1 MRENDIYIVYVF
13 ITNKS
18 IYNSKTIREAARES
32 GAVLRVGR
40 LERAGTRVR
49 RRACGGARAGARV
62 RGHAC
67 GGRAWCPTALQPEG
81 RHNRSSSTLRVDV
94 PLNERGRGS

>member
-62 RGHAC
+62 RGARVVSDRTSTGGASQPKFLHSKS
-67 GGRAWCPTALQPEG
+67 GRAIE
-81 RHNRSSSTLRVDV
+81 
-94 PLNERGRGS
+94 